1 MSRAKGVGETMD
13 QQQAG
18 AETHRNRA
26 GLLLAL
32 GGFITLSAGD
42 GIVKSTAGEWPG
54 PAVAALRYVFG
65 AAALGVL
72 LAIRHGRAG
81 FVVPRMGIQFGRG
94 ASVAMATLCFY
105 VGVQLMP
112 LADVTAVQFVS
123 QVRSEEHTSDLQSLM
138 RTAFAVFCLKKNS
151 RIQQCY

>member
-1 MSRAKGVGETMD
+1 MD

-72 LAIRHGRAG
+72 LAIRH
-81 FVVPRMGIQFGRG
+81 
-94 ASVAMATLCFY
+94 
-105 VGVQLMP
+105 
-112 LADVTAVQFVS
+112 
-123 QVRSEEHTSDLQSLM
+123 RSEEHTSELQSLM
-138 RTAFAVFCLKKNS
+138 RISYAVLCLKKK
-151 RIQQCY
+151 IQHMSSKI

>member
-1 MSRAKGVGETMD
+1 MRISDWSSDVCSSD
-13 QQQAG
+13 
-18 AETHRNRA
+18 
-26 GLLLAL
+26 L
-32 GGFITLSAGD
+32 
-42 GIVKSTAGEWPG
+42 
-54 PAVAALRYVFG
+54 FG

-112 LADVTAVQFVS
+112 LADVTAVQFVRPVFVALLS
-123 QVRSEEHTSDLQSLM
+123 PLM
-138 RTAFAVFCLKKNS
+138 LSARTPVVAWVSKIGRESCRERVCRNG
-151 RIQQCY
+151 

>member
-81 FVVPRMGIQFGRG
+81 FVVPRLGLQFGRG
-94 ASVAMATLCFY
+94 ASVAMAPLCFY
-105 VGVQLMP
+105 AETGRASGRDRVCQIV
-112 LADVTAVQFVS
+112 
-123 QVRSEEHTSDLQSLM
+123 
-138 RTAFAVFCLKKNS
+138 
-151 RIQQCY
+151 

>member
-1 MSRAKGVGETMD
+1 MD

-32 GGFITLSAGD
+32 GGFITPSAGD

-112 LADVTAVQFVS
+112 LA
-123 QVRSEEHTSDLQSLM
+123 RSEEHTSELQSLM
-138 RTAFAVFCLKKNS
+138 RISYAVFCLKKKKTSVQINLLS
-151 RIQQCY
+151 S

>member
-1 MSRAKGVGETMD
+1 MD

-26 GLLLAL
+26 GLLLAV

-94 ASVAMATLCFY
+94 ASVAMATLCF
-105 VGVQLMP
+105 
-112 LADVTAVQFVS
+112 
-123 QVRSEEHTSDLQSLM
+123 RSEEHTSELQSPM
-138 RTAFAVFCLKKNS
+138 RNSFAVFCLTKKS
-151 RIQQCY
+151 

>member
-1 MSRAKGVGETMD
+1 MD

-32 GGFITLSAGD
+32 GGFITPSAGD

-123 QVRSEEHTSDLQSLM
+123 PVFVALLSPLMLSE
-138 RTAFAVFCLKKNS
+138 RTPGDRKSTRLNS
-151 RIQQCY
+151 SH

>member
-1 MSRAKGVGETMD
+1 MSIRDWSSGVCSSD
-13 QQQAG
+13 
-18 AETHRNRA
+18 
-26 GLLLAL
+26 LV
-32 GGFITLSAGD
+32 D

-123 QVRSEEHTSDLQSLM
+123 PVFVALLSPLM
-138 RTAFAVFCLKKNS
+138 QIGRASCGERVC
-151 RIQQCY
+151 QYV

>member
-1 MSRAKGVGETMD
+1 M
-13 QQQAG
+13 AG
-18 AETHRNRA
+18 TGRC
-26 GLLLAL
+26 G
-32 GGFITLSAGD
+32 
-42 GIVKSTAGEWPG
+42 
-54 PAVAALRYVFG
+54 AALCLG

-123 QVRSEEHTSDLQSLM
+123 PVFVALLSPLMLSERTPVVAWVSTRSEEHTSELQSLM
-138 RTAFAVFCLKKNS
+138 RTSYAVFCLKKKKK
-151 RIQQCY
+151 